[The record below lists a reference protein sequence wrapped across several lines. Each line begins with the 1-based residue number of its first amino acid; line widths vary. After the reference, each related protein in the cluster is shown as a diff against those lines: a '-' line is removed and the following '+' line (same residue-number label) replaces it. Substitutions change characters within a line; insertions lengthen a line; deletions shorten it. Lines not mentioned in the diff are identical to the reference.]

1 MKKKEENPM
10 RDIRIKSH
18 TINCCVGESGDK
30 LTKAIKVIEDLTAQ
44 KACTGKA
51 KFTVRSFGIK
61 RNEEISVY
69 CTIRGEKA
77 EELLR
82 KGLKVKDMELRGRNF
97 SKNGTFGFGIDEH
110 IELGMK
116 YDPTTGIYGMHFI
129 VCLERPGASVAQRKH
144 CRSKLGNKQKVT
156 KAEAIKWFKEKFGG
170 IVYGA

>member
-1 MKKKEENPM
+1 M
-10 RDIRIKSH
+10 RDIRIKSL

-30 LTKAIKVIEDLTAQ
+30 LTKAIKVIEDLTEQ

-51 KFTVRSFGIK
+51 KYTVRSFGIK
-61 RNEEISVY
+61 RNEEIAVFA
-69 CTIRGEKA
+69 TIRGRKA
-77 EELLR
+77 EELLK
-82 KGLKVKDMELRGRNF
+82 KGLKVKDMELRGHNF

-129 VCLERPGASVAQRKH
+129 VCLDRPGSRVAIRKH

-156 KAEAIKWFKEKFGG
+156 KADAIKWFKEKFGG